1 MRIGT
6 AIRNMGPA
14 ATTSCMRECAEASE
28 NAGLDHIWVVDHIA
42 IPPEES
48 EGSDGRWIDPLAVLS
63 WLAAATRTIKL
74 GVSVLVL
81 PYRPALPTAKWVA
94 SIQELSEGR
103 LLFGIGPGWMEAEY
117 TALGVE
123 KKRRGAIT
131 DEVIS
136 FIKSCFNAE
145 DDVVSANG
153 QQFLF
158 RPRPT
163 CPPIYVGG
171 MTDAA
176 LERTI
181 KYGDGWLPVGI
192 DPEKLR
198 PRIEKLK
205 ELAEKAGR
213 PTPDVIMIGGL
224 PESQNEAMDQLG
236 ACAELGACDFIQ
248 NSRYTETGQ
257 FEKVLERLVDLK
269 KVLQ

>member
-1 MRIGT
+1 
-6 AIRNMGPA
+6 
-14 ATTSCMRECAEASE
+14 
-28 NAGLDHIWVVDHIA
+28 
-42 IPPEES
+42 
-48 EGSDGRWIDPLAVLS
+48 
-63 WLAAATRTIKL
+63 
-74 GVSVLVL
+74 
-81 PYRPALPTAKWVA
+81 
-94 SIQELSEGR
+94 
-103 LLFGIGPGWMEAEY
+103 MEAEY
-117 TALGVE
+117 IALGVE

-158 RPRPT
+158 RPRPV

-192 DPEKLR
+192 DPEKLK

-213 PTPDVIMIGGL
+213 PTPDVIIIGGL
-224 PESQNEAMDQLG
+224 PEDQNEAIDQLST
-236 ACAELGACDFIQ
+236 CAELGACDFIQ
-248 NSRYTETGQ
+248 NSRYTKTKE
-257 FEKVLERLVDLK
+257 FEKVLARLVDLK
-269 KVLQ
+269 KELQ